1 MSYKIIL
8 VPEKAIIPEDVIFPV
23 VNTGDLISRIHS
35 AKDQEIIL
43 PVNTRELQLLI
54 EYRDLIDVSLR
65 AVIGLTGA
73 MYNTIWN
80 TYITTLTRITVDN
93 LKAETKDYQDAKS
106 DAGQFTGSTNETRR
120 SSVTNI
126 TTFKGAKQDGD
137 EDTVTGEIE

>member
-8 VPEKAIIPEDVIFPV
+8 VPEKAVLPEDVVYPV
-23 VNTGDLISRIHS
+23 VKTGDLISRIYE

-80 TYITTLTRITVDN
+80 TYIATLTRITVDN
-93 LKAETKDYQDAKS
+93 LKAETKEYQDSRS
-106 DAGQFTGSTNETRR
+106 DAGQFTGSTEATRR
-120 SSVTNI
+120 SSVTELS
-126 TTFKGAKQDGD
+126 TYRKPAGET
-137 EDTVTGEIE
+137 EDDNTGTIE